1 MMTDLEIDA
10 LRETLIKDQN
20 KIFIK
25 YALRE
30 LEDSDKELV

>member
-10 LRETLIKDQN
+10 LRETLLRDQN

-30 LEDSDKELV
+30 IQESDKELV